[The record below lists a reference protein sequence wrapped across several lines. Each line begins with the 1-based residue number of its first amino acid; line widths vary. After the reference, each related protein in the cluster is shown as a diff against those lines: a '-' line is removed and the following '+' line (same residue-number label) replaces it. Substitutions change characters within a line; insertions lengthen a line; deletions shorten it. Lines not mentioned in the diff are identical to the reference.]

1 MKHRSSTRSRRL
13 HVPGS
18 NFLVARL
25 RERGERD
32 LVDGMKR
39 VTLAQHDPLAG
50 RSVRTQHV
58 YFPLTG
64 VASWILRVSPTAA
77 IEIGTIGN
85 EGTTAVSLLLGA
97 DRIQTEIRVQIAGD
111 FLRIPVPTFSAA
123 LQHSRTM
130 RHVAQ
135 QYARGFFAQATQT
148 TACLHFH
155 TIEQRLCRWILM
167 SQDRVGSATVR
178 LTQKLLAIVL
188 GATRPGVT
196 LAARKLQEAGLI
208 EYSRGVIQV
217 LDRHGMERRCCQCYA
232 VINAAL
238 ERILCYM

>member
-1 MKHRSSTRSRRL
+1 MKHRSSTPSRRL
-13 HVPGS
+13 HVAGS

-25 RERGERD
+25 RERGERE
-32 LVDGMKR
+32 LVDAMKR

-50 RSVRTQHV
+50 TSSRTQHV

-64 VASWILRVSPTAA
+64 VASWILRLSPTAA
-77 IEIGTIGN
+77 VGIGTIGN
-85 EGTTAVSLLLGA
+85 EGTTGVSLMLGA
-97 DRIQTEIRVQIAGD
+97 DLIETDIRVQIAGD
-111 FLRIPVPTFSAA
+111 FLRIPMPAFSAA
-123 LQHSRTM
+123 LQRSRAM

-135 QYARGFFAQATQT
+135 QYSRGFFAQATQA

-167 SQDRVGSATVR
+167 SQDRVGGATIR

-196 LAARKLQEAGLI
+196 LAARKLQDAGLI

-217 LDRHGMERRCCQCYA
+217 LDRRGMERRCCQCYSA
-232 VINAAL
+232 INAAL
-238 ERILCYM
+238 ERILCHM